1 MFKHCVVVSILH
13 SYIDISSYS
22 VYTSLYFRKPRNIKI
37 RSLHYEMCIFMF
49 IYILNLSWFFIVFF
63 CMIFMY
69 IIYTT
74 RIFPGFIFLLVKVW
88 FPIYFDCIFQISY
101 FTGLHDFQYISKQ
114 DLSWFLFFLGL
125 NNFQY
130 IYIFRFLME
139 EVSLRARSTLG
150 IYSFIH

>member
-1 MFKHCVVVSILH
+1 MFKHCVVCSV
-13 SYIDISSYS
+13 DSSFLYWYFFIFR
-22 VYTSLYFRKPRNIKI
+22 YTSLNFRKPRNIKI

-101 FTGLHDFQYISKQ
+101 LLACMISNISLNRISPDFY
-114 DLSWFLFFLGL
+114 FFLVWIIS
-125 NNFQY
+125 N
-130 IYIFRFLME
+130 I
-139 EVSLRARSTLG
+139 S
-150 IYSFIH
+150 IYSGSLWRRSRWEQEAL